1 MLRTID
7 ILYHMA
13 KYTNPVAFYRAVT
26 LMLVKC
32 DKYGGDLPYK
42 SPVRQVDLNFL
53 PSLGLIR
60 SINKDKVSPSN
71 VQPW

>member
-13 KYTNPVAFYRAVT
+13 KCTNPVAFYRAVP
-26 LMLVKC
+26 LVKC
-32 DKYGGDLPYK
+32 DKDGGDLPYK

-71 VQPW
+71 VQPR